1 MHWAGASALKIMLSP
16 KKFFDGLK
24 PDESMESI
32 HSVRILVFV
41 GQLWPLPWPSPLK
54 QRLRSKLR
62 QATYRRSE
70 LGEGLLGSNS
80 LLNILTMNV
89 QLKVC

>member
-32 HSVRILVFV
+32 HSVRILF
-41 GQLWPLPWPSPLK
+41 LWDNFGPCHGPAL
-54 QRLRSKLR
+54 
-62 QATYRRSE
+62 
-70 LGEGLLGSNS
+70 
-80 LLNILTMNV
+80 
-89 QLKVC
+89 